1 MLYCVLCI
9 VEVKFIVSCYCY
21 FGSLYIFW
29 FIKEIINKIICR
41 LLLVMVCLCLAN
53 IFWVI
58 VCVNSIGV
66 VEDEYYDFLN
76 IFNSINNQLGQIVV
90 LLEKFGWVGVLVI
103 CLFGMLV
110 NYIYC
115 SYVINFIVQEI
126 IDNYKYM

>member
-1 MLYCVLCI
+1 
-9 VEVKFIVSCYCY
+9 
-21 FGSLYIFW
+21 
-29 FIKEIINKIICR
+29 
-41 LLLVMVCLCLAN
+41 MVCLCLVN

-90 LLEKFGWVGVLVI
+90 LSEKFGWVGVLVI
-103 CLFGMLV
+103 CLFGTLV
-110 NYIYC
+110 NYIYR

>member
-1 MLYCVLCI
+1 
-9 VEVKFIVSCYCY
+9 
-21 FGSLYIFW
+21 
-29 FIKEIINKIICR
+29 
-41 LLLVMVCLCLAN
+41 MVCLCLVN

-76 IFNSINNQLGQIVV
+76 IFNSINNQSGQIVV

>member
-1 MLYCVLCI
+1 MGRRREFTLYCVLCI
-9 VEVKFIVSCYCY
+9 VEVKFIVSRYCY

-41 LLLVMVCLCLAN
+41 LLLAMVCLCLVN

-76 IFNSINNQLGQIVV
+76 IFNSINN
-90 LLEKFGWVGVLVI
+90 
-103 CLFGMLV
+103 
-110 NYIYC
+110 
-115 SYVINFIVQEI
+115 
-126 IDNYKYM
+126 